1 MYIFLTR
8 VERSEVL
15 SKYHSNCKRERIF
28 AVLQNPKAKIHFV
41 GAGGVGMYPLVKMSA
56 RRGYSVSASDREAS
70 ALTEK
75 LTSEGCTVKTGHSA
89 DNISGC
95 DLLVYTLAAGEDN
108 PEILYAERSGI
119 PTVSRAEYL
128 GALMEDYKVKIGVS
142 GSHGKTTTTAMLDA
156 VFAAAGKNPTTLLGA
171 KISGIDSP
179 LRCGS
184 RDFMIYEACEY
195 KDSFLK
201 FSPTLSVFINLELD
215 HVDYFKDLDSIKKSF
230 LSAMNKSKISVVN
243 FDDENLRGLSALAE
257 CKTVSCGMGAECDY
271 QGEIT
276 EREKGKYNLKIRHG
290 GREILDIPMSAP
302 GKFNAMNALMAAS
315 AAYEIGIAGADI
327 ERALSIFLP
336 PERRLEII
344 GEYKGVPV
352 YYDYAHHPTEISAAI
367 RAVKEI
373 TGGEAAVIFK
383 PHTYSRTA
391 GFMSEFAASLS
402 LAKRVF
408 LCEISAI
415 REEAIPG
422 ISSERLAGMIGSGA
436 VTVSED
442 NVAAALGE
450 PTESAI
456 IIMGA
461 ANLDA
466 VRKKILT

>member
-1 MYIFLTR
+1 
-8 VERSEVL
+8 
-15 SKYHSNCKRERIF
+15 
-28 AVLQNPKAKIHFV
+28 
-41 GAGGVGMYPLVKMSA
+41 
-56 RRGYSVSASDREAS
+56 
-70 ALTEK
+70 
-75 LTSEGCTVKTGHSA
+75 
-89 DNISGC
+89 
-95 DLLVYTLAAGEDN
+95 
-108 PEILYAERSGI
+108 
-119 PTVSRAEYL
+119 
-128 GALMEDYKVKIGVS
+128 
-142 GSHGKTTTTAMLDA
+142 
-156 VFAAAGKNPTTLLGA
+156 
-171 KISGIDSP
+171 
-179 LRCGS
+179 
-184 RDFMIYEACEY
+184 
-195 KDSFLK
+195 
-201 FSPTLSVFINLELD
+201 
-215 HVDYFKDLDSIKKSF
+215 
-230 LSAMNKSKISVVN
+230 
-243 FDDENLRGLSALAE
+243 
-257 CKTVSCGMGAECDY
+257 
-271 QGEIT
+271 
-276 EREKGKYNLKIRHG
+276 
-290 GREILDIPMSAP
+290 
-302 GKFNAMNALMAAS
+302 MNALMAAS